1 MTPPFIRNH
10 HFNIIQHQ
18 ARLLQQ
24 ACASA
29 ADPKVL
35 RSVREGV
42 QLALYEAFPDAD
54 AGQRALLEPIADWHA
69 ADDFRLGL
77 QALQAYRLPFPALAE
92 GELRRLFPKAKKL
105 KGPDPGALELERTTY
120 LGWTEAGSGRM
131 FLVCDID
138 GSRVGV
144 EGSVTG
150 SVRGK
155 NVCFACRH
163 HSEVGLFTA
172 IAKHRPVK
180 ASPDYYKAIGNY
192 ICLDSAACNRQI
204 EDAGPLE
211 RFVRDVTAR

>member
-1 MTPPFIRNH
+1 MIPPFIRNH
-10 HFNIIQHQ
+10 QFNGIQKQ
-18 ARLLQQ
+18 VRLLQQ

-35 RSVREGV
+35 RSAREGV
-42 QLALYEAFPDAD
+42 LLALHEAFPDAD
-54 AGQRALLEPIADWHA
+54 EGQRALLEPIAGWHA

-77 QALQAYRLPFPALAE
+77 HALQPYRLPFPTPSDA
-92 GELRRLFPKAKKL
+92 GLRRLFPKVKKL
-105 KGPDPGALELERTTY
+105 KTPDLAELDLAQTTY

-131 FLVCDID
+131 LLVCGID
-138 GSRVGV
+138 GMLIGV
-144 EGSVTG
+144 EGRVTG
-150 SVRGK
+150 AVRGK

-163 HSEVGLFTA
+163 HGEVGLFTA
-172 IAKHRPVK
+172 VAKHRPAK

-192 ICLDSAACNRQI
+192 ICLDSAVCNRQI